1 MTTPDVALADEIV
14 ARLGPAIEAAIA
26 RALAASPARS
36 RRPTRPAPVPAPPPP
51 PGAAQ
56 TPPALPEVA
65 TRLTPAERVT
75 EALAAGALTMAGLA
89 DATGLAVP
97 ELQPVVRGLV
107 DGGKLQKSG
116 VQRGTRYELNAPF
129 A

>member
-14 ARLGPAIEAAIA
+14 TRLGPAIEAAIA

-36 RRPTRPAPVPAPPPP
+36 RRPTRPTLVPAPPPP

-65 TRLTPAERVT
+65 TRLTAAERVT
-75 EALAAGALTMAGLA
+75 EALAAGPLTMAGLA

-107 DGGKLQKSG
+107 DEGKLQKSG